1 MKIYA
6 ITKKGEHSENEDR
19 ILINDTILSDGI
31 FETEC
36 NGELKICI
44 ADGVGGNNAG
54 ATASSFVCENLKN
67 IALIGKNDLI
77 DINSKLLAKSTENVN
92 YNGMATTLSGI
103 CIDDEKSS
111 IFHIGNTRIYIFQS
125 SYIKQITEDHTS
137 VNWLVKA
144 GKLSKK
150 DAEFYDRRNEIT
162 ACFGG
167 DNPTLIN
174 SLKFDENH
182 EMLSNAKRI
191 VLTSDGVHEYVSV
204 DELED
209 ILNTANIYPLQA
221 CKKIINLAKTN
232 GSNDDKS
239 IAIIDRWGDFNGI
252 KI

>member
-162 ACFGG
+162 DCFGG
-167 DNPTLIN
+167 GNPTLIN

-239 IAIIDRWGDFNGI
+239 IAIIDR
-252 KI
+252 